1 MESYNNSM
9 APRFTQLLAQR
20 EAELRATLR
29 ATGDTAGQAL
39 DAEPRE
45 VTDFKDV
52 AEEESLAMV
61 DEAKA
66 EHAAQE
72 LEQVLAARQR
82 LLDGSYGDCLN
93 CGEAIDL
100 RRLTALPATPFC
112 TACQAAHEREHKAPT
127 HR

>member
-9 APRFTQLLAQR
+9 ALRFTQLLAGR

-29 ATGDTAGQAL
+29 STGDAAGQAL

-72 LEQVLAARQR
+72 LQQVLAARQR

-112 TACQAAHEREHKAPT
+112 TACQAAHEQERKAPP

>member
-1 MESYNNSM
+1 MESYNHSM
-9 APRFTQLLAQR
+9 AARFTQLLAER
-20 EAELRATLR
+20 EAELRAILR
-29 ATGDTAGQAL
+29 ASGDSDGQVL

-52 AEEESLAMV
+52 AEEESLAVV
-61 DEAKA
+61 DDAKA
-66 EHAAQE
+66 GRAVQE
-72 LEQVLAARQR
+72 LEQVLAARHR
-82 LLDGSYGDCLN
+82 LLDGNYGDCLN